1 MIFGKMPSNSLPQN
15 GISFAHFNGNDIS
28 DELIDKK
35 VIEGRIQEIA
45 ESTLTIIKNN
55 ILTPSTIKDLKRTE
69 KEDYPLIV
77 LREALVNT
85 LVHRNYSIY
94 GSKIRIFMFN
104 DRIEFRSPG
113 RLPNTVTTE
122 KMKVGVSFARNP
134 FLVKYMENM
143 RFIDQLGRGIPMII
157 KNMMSIS
164 NIEPKLQELG
174 EEFIL
179 TIYKSKSKF

>member
-55 ILTPSTIKDLKRTE
+55 ILTPSTIKDLNRTE

-94 GSKIRIFMFN
+94 
-104 DRIEFRSPG
+104 
-113 RLPNTVTTE
+113 
-122 KMKVGVSFARNP
+122 
-134 FLVKYMENM
+134 
-143 RFIDQLGRGIPMII
+143 
-157 KNMMSIS
+157 
-164 NIEPKLQELG
+164 
-174 EEFIL
+174 
-179 TIYKSKSKF
+179 